1 LKEGYTENP
10 KPKPNPSLTKS
21 QSATPSLDQKQ
32 TRATMSL
39 NNSQHSLYP
48 LLSQSAHSS
57 FAPIKA
63 TRRCTSICPAVAP
76 FSQIF
81 PFPHQIFPLT
91 PEHPL
96 KQQMPAIPYFPHR
109 QLREK

>member
-1 LKEGYTENP
+1 
-10 KPKPNPSLTKS
+10 LTKNKREPPCPS
-21 QSATPSLDQKQ
+21 TTANTPFILF
-32 TRATMSL
+32 
-39 NNSQHSLYP
+39 
-48 LLSQSAHSS
+48 LSQSAHSS
-57 FAPIKA
+57 SAPIKA